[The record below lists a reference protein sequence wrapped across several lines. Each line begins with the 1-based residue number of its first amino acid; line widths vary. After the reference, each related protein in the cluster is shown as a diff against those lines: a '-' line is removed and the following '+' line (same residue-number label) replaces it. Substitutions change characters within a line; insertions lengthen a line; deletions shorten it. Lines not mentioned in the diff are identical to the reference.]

1 LCNPLTVF
9 SNTSNFEKNSTI
21 PIFCSPI
28 YIIYAPIYN
37 TYALYYNRYAHNYN
51 ISANYFNISA
61 LFYVLY
67 GIYYIVYGII
77 YILYDSIDIYNDL
90 GSEFDDN
97 VLYLHDIIVSFRI
110 KTCKT
115 PIITMLHFNFTRLFR
130 AKGIH
135 TPSKYLV
142 QHGFSDKFATR
153 VVRNDFRKLNIDD
166 VEKLCEIFLCTPNDL
181 LQWVPD
187 SKTSDP
193 STHPLA
199 PLMRDEKVMDLT
211 RTLNSVPFERLLE
224 IEKLIQE
231 EVNKD

>member
-1 LCNPLTVF
+1 M
-9 SNTSNFEKNSTI
+9 
-21 PIFCSPI
+21 
-28 YIIYAPIYN
+28 
-37 TYALYYNRYAHNYN
+37 
-51 ISANYFNISA
+51 
-61 LFYVLY
+61 LY
-67 GIYYIVYGII
+67 GIYYIIYGIV

-90 GSEFDDN
+90 GSEFDDK

-115 PIITMLHFNFTRLFR
+115 PFITMLHFNFTRLFR

-181 LQWVPD
+181 LQWTPD

-193 STHPLA
+193 TTHPLA

>member
-1 LCNPLTVF
+1 MCNPLTVF
-9 SNTSNFEKNSTI
+9 SNTSNFVKSSTI
-21 PIFCSPI
+21 PIICS
-28 YIIYAPIYN
+28 PIYN
-37 TYALYYNRYAHNYN
+37 TYALYYNMYAHNYN
-51 ISANYFNISA
+51 IYANYFNISA
-61 LFYVLY
+61 PFYILY
-67 GIYYIVYGII
+67 GIYYIIYGII

-97 VLYLHDIIVSFRI
+97 ALYLHDIIISFRI
-110 KTCKT
+110 KTCIT
-115 PIITMLHFNFTRLFR
+115 PIITMLHFNFTRVFK

-135 TPSKYLV
+135 TPSKFLV

-153 VVRNDFRKLNIDD
+153 VVRNDFRKFNIDD

-181 LQWVPD
+181 LQWTPD

-193 STHPLA
+193 TTHPLA